1 MRRGSHLHTSVYS
14 PSHPILK
21 AFIKMEDRHYLSEPR
36 PIEDLGLPTW
46 EVDIFREGVG
56 TPIMTIT
63 LDSNSLPPRKRKK
76 KVVWKLPD
84 SFDQV
89 PKFGMEDRKRIFD
102 ICKQQKKELKK
113 QRKSKESYSS
123 DSPDADPPRA
133 ILQKQNSTASTS
145 NDNSPKLPPIGS
157 PPPGFDVA
165 RISLCDDVEKKEK
178 LKPPL
183 TKPPEGTN
191 GSART
196 TIPNEKKETDP
207 PRAPPESIQPP
218 HKDVRQ
224 HQPAPPG
231 LAPEPPGIVPQQPP
245 PIMNLRQ
252 FIVPP
257 TSTLAQVVTETY
269 YLLLRQGLIHELI
282 AHYAPTAQKS
292 LTVGC
297 AHAVCQ
303 KPEDRLLQLQSL
315 VGMVVQIKGVLQQ
328 PTAGNGTL
336 VLITGTCVHPH
347 ALPFC
352 HSLVMVPIGGGFQIQ
367 NDALCFLTTED
378 APAV

>member
-1 MRRGSHLHTSVYS
+1 
-14 PSHPILK
+14 
-21 AFIKMEDRHYLSEPR
+21 MEDRHYLSELR
-36 PIEDLGLPTW
+36 PVEGLELPTW
-46 EVDIFREGVG
+46 EVDIFREGVD

-89 PKFGMEDRKRIFD
+89 PKFGMEDRKRVFD

-113 QRKSKESYSS
+113 QRKFKENNSS
-123 DSPDADPPRA
+123 DPPDADPPDADSPTA
-133 ILQKQNSTASTS
+133 ILQKQNTTASTL
-145 NDNSPKLPPIGS
+145 NENSPKLPPIGS

-165 RISLCDDVEKKEK
+165 RISISDDVEKKEK

-183 TKPPEGTN
+183 TKPPMGTN
-191 GSART
+191 GSARP
-196 TIPNEKKETDP
+196 TIPNEKKEAEP
-207 PRAPPESIQPP
+207 PRTPPESTSIQPP
-218 HKDVRQ
+218 HKDVQLRR
-224 HQPAPPG
+224 PAPPG
-231 LAPEPPGIVPQQPP
+231 LTPEPPGIVPQQPP

-269 YLLLRQGLIHELI
+269 YLLLRQGLIHELV
-282 AHYAPTAQKS
+282 AHYATTAQKS
-292 LTVGC
+292 LTVGG

-303 KPEDRLLQLQSL
+303 NPEDRLLQLQSL

-328 PTAGNGTL
+328 PTVGHGML

>member
-1 MRRGSHLHTSVYS
+1 
-14 PSHPILK
+14 
-21 AFIKMEDRHYLSEPR
+21 MEDRHYLSELR
-36 PIEDLGLPTW
+36 PVEGLELPTW
-46 EVDIFREGVG
+46 EVDIFREGVD

-84 SFDQV
+84 SFDQI
-89 PKFGMEDRKRIFD
+89 PKFGMEDRQRIFD

-113 QRKSKESYSS
+113 QRKFKENNSS
-123 DSPDADPPRA
+123 DPPDADPPRA
-133 ILQKQNSTASTS
+133 ILHKQNLTASPS
-145 NDNSPKLPPIGS
+145 NENISKLPPVGS
-157 PPPGFDVA
+157 PPPGFEVA
-165 RISLCDDVEKKEK
+165 RISLSDDVETKEK

-183 TKPPEGTN
+183 TKRPKGTN
-191 GSART
+191 GSARP
-196 TIPNEKKETDP
+196 TIPNEKKEADP
-207 PRAPPESIQPP
+207 PRALPESSIQSP
-218 HKDVRQ
+218 HEEVQQR
-224 HQPAPPG
+224 QPAPPG
-231 LAPEPPGIVPQQPP
+231 LTAEPPGIVPQQPP

-269 YLLLRQGLIHELI
+269 YLLLRQGLIHELV

-292 LTVGC
+292 LTVGG

-328 PTAGNGTL
+328 PTVGHGML

-352 HSLVMVPIGGGFQIQ
+352 HSLVMVPIGGGFQIF

-378 APAV
+378 APAVSRTK

>member
-1 MRRGSHLHTSVYS
+1 
-14 PSHPILK
+14 
-21 AFIKMEDRHYLSEPR
+21 MEDRHYLSEPR
-36 PIEDLGLPTW
+36 PIEGLELPTW
-46 EVDIFREGVG
+46 EVDIFREGVD

-89 PKFGMEDRKRIFD
+89 PKFGTEDRKRIFD
-102 ICKQQKKELKK
+102 IHKQQKKELKK
-113 QRKSKESYSS
+113 QRKSKENNSW
-123 DSPDADPPRA
+123 DPPDADPPRD
-133 ILQKQNSTASTS
+133 ILQKLNSTASSS
-145 NDNSPKLPPIGS
+145 NDKSIPKLPPIGS
-157 PPPGFDVA
+157 PPPGFEVARLSLSDDVA
-165 RISLCDDVEKKEK
+165 VDVEKKEK

-183 TKPPEGTN
+183 TKLPKGTN
-191 GSART
+191 GYARPT
-196 TIPNEKKETDP
+196 TPNEKKEVDP
-207 PRAPPESIQPP
+207 PRAPPESSIQLP
-218 HKDVRQ
+218 HKDVQQ

-231 LAPEPPGIVPQQPP
+231 LTPEPPGIIPQQPP

-257 TSTLAQVVTETY
+257 TSTLAQEVTETY
-269 YLLLRQGLIHELI
+269 YHLLTQGLIHELV

-292 LTVGC
+292 LTVGG

-328 PTAGNGTL
+328 PTVGHGTL
-336 VLITGTCVHPH
+336 VLVTGTCVHPH
-347 ALPFC
+347 AFPFC
-352 HSLVMVPIGGGFQIQ
+352 HSFVMVPIGGGFQIQ
-367 NDALCFLTTED
+367 NDALCFLTPED
-378 APAV
+378 E